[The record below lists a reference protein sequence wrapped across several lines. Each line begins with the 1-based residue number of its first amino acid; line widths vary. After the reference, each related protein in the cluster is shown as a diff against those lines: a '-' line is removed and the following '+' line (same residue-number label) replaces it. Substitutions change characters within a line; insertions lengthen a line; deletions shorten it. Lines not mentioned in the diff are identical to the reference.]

1 MTFSLRPAG
10 FSAPSHCVFNFLKLG
25 AALGLFFWFAA
36 AACGAVDATLT
47 PSTTSSNSVT
57 PVVLQVTGLSNGE
70 SVIVER
76 YVDANA
82 NGDVDAGEFL
92 AETFTVTDGQVNSIG
107 GVRNTNIPGDEDPT
121 AAADGQ
127 MSINLHP
134 ALGPELGRVAGS
146 HIVRISGTFG
156 ALIRTLTLTNP
167 AQEQFISGTVTDG
180 AIPVPYASVILLDAA
195 TEDDFTLGVIANASG
210 VYTAPAPVGSYKVLP
225 FKNGYIANF
234 PTPTVLAAAAT
245 PTQNLVL
252 TAATTSISGKVADV
266 GTNAGLGGVQLFF
279 ASTLG
284 DLVTII
290 STSAD
295 GTYSV
300 PVTAGQWNVE
310 TSEISLALLGYL
322 SPSNQGAGNTATA
335 PATGVNINFTKATA
349 LIHGMVADASPTS
362 LAGIRV
368 NASDSNNT
376 YYCEATT
383 DANGHYVLGVTTGS
397 WNVNISNQS
406 PGLAGYIVPNSQSAT
421 ISGAQAVQK
430 DFTMSAVNAHL
441 KGTVTNADTSLPI
454 SAITIGAYNQITSQ
468 FISVQTAV
476 DGTFDLGLVA
486 GTWMVQLN
494 SQSAATANLVS
505 SSVNYTLAVDQTISG
520 ITFQVKS
527 STAQITGLVLDGDNS
542 NQPIS
547 NANVYA
553 TATIS
558 TVLYNAN
565 AQTDNN
571 GSYSLPVV
579 NGTWQVGA
587 FASGYTNTNS
597 VTETVSGPNVT
608 RDFTLTKGPVIAI
621 HPNDH
626 TATAGQTFV
635 FSVNVNGNA
644 VTYQWQVSTDNGSN
658 WADLTNDSTY
668 STVTSNVL
676 NVTSAIG
683 LNGYRYRCI
692 ATNGF
697 GSATSNSALL
707 TVNAA
712 NVAPSFS
719 LHPSN
724 QTVTA
729 GQNATFNVSASGTPS
744 PTFQWQESI
753 DSGSTWNNLAEGSAY
768 SGTTS
773 SSLTVTATIIGQNG
787 HRYRAM
793 ASNTAGSVS
802 SNVAILTV
810 DPVSVAPAITAH
822 PSNQTVTAGLN
833 ASFSVSASG
842 TPSPTFQWQVS
853 TDSGIIWNNLADDAS
868 YSGTG
873 TGILQVTAATIGQN
887 GNLYRAVA
895 TNGAG
900 SANSNSALLTVN
912 AANVAPNFTANPS
925 NQTVT
930 AGQNAI
936 FSASANG
943 TPAPTFQWQVSTDS
957 GVIWNNLADDATYSG
972 VTTTSLTVTGTTT
985 GQNSYQYRAVAT
997 NVAGSANSNS
1007 ALLTVNA
1014 ANVAPSIT
1022 TNPANQSVT
1031 AGQNASFTVAAD
1043 GTPAPTFQWEVSTN
1057 GGSNWSSLNDDST
1070 YSGVTTTTLTITG
1083 TIIGQNG
1090 YLYRAVATN
1099 VAGTATSNSVMLTV
1113 GAQNYAI
1120 LHNFIYGSDGGS
1132 PVATLIQ
1139 SGTTLYGTT
1148 ISGGSSGYGTVFK
1161 INTDGTGYTVLH
1173 NFNLGT
1179 NGGYP
1184 GGAPHGKLVLSGS
1197 TLYGTT
1203 VNGGWSGYGT
1213 VFKVNTDGTGFT
1225 TLYDCTFA
1233 EANPS
1238 GGLALAGGILYGT
1251 ANGGSGPGY
1260 GGSSFGTVFAI
1271 NTDGTG
1277 FTTLHSFTTPTGSY
1291 PNYINTDG
1299 VYPRADLMVSGG
1311 VVYGTTV
1318 LGGSSASG
1326 TVFAINTNG
1335 SGFTTLH
1342 NFSAISEINGTNS
1355 DGGKPTGGLIL
1366 SGSTLY
1372 GTTQA
1377 GGASQVGTVF
1387 KVETNGTNFTALHS
1401 FDWTNDGGQPR
1412 AGLTISGGTLFG
1424 TAMNGGTYGHG
1435 TVYSVNT
1442 DGTGFMALHTFAGGA
1457 TGQTPESGLILWGS
1471 KLYGASG
1478 GGSGGNGTVFS
1489 LTITPPSASFIS
1501 WAQTYFTPG
1510 ELLDANV
1517 SGPNAILGVDG
1528 LTNLVKYAL
1537 GLDPT
1542 IDATAGLPE
1551 VSTIATDWVYTYT
1564 RPVDRTDITYA
1575 VEVSTNLTTWGAP
1588 ATAAVLISTVGNVET
1603 WQAKH
1608 PLASAPNAF
1617 FRLKVTQL

>member
-1 MTFSLRPAG
+1 
-10 FSAPSHCVFNFLKLG
+10 
-25 AALGLFFWFAA
+25 
-36 AACGAVDATLT
+36 
-47 PSTTSSNSVT
+47 
-57 PVVLQVTGLSNGE
+57 
-70 SVIVER
+70 
-76 YVDANA
+76 
-82 NGDVDAGEFL
+82 
-92 AETFTVTDGQVNSIG
+92 
-107 GVRNTNIPGDEDPT
+107 
-121 AAADGQ
+121 
-127 MSINLHP
+127 
-134 ALGPELGRVAGS
+134 
-146 HIVRISGTFG
+146 
-156 ALIRTLTLTNP
+156 
-167 AQEQFISGTVTDG
+167 
-180 AIPVPYASVILLDAA
+180 
-195 TEDDFTLGVIANASG
+195 
-210 VYTAPAPVGSYKVLP
+210 
-225 FKNGYIANF
+225 
-234 PTPTVLAAAAT
+234 
-245 PTQNLVL
+245 
-252 TAATTSISGKVADV
+252 
-266 GTNAGLGGVQLFF
+266 
-279 ASTLG
+279 
-284 DLVTII
+284 
-290 STSAD
+290 
-295 GTYSV
+295 
-300 PVTAGQWNVE
+300 
-310 TSEISLALLGYL
+310 
-322 SPSNQGAGNTATA
+322 
-335 PATGVNINFTKATA
+335 
-349 LIHGMVADASPTS
+349 
-362 LAGIRV
+362 
-368 NASDSNNT
+368 
-376 YYCEATT
+376 
-383 DANGHYVLGVTTGS
+383 
-397 WNVNISNQS
+397 
-406 PGLAGYIVPNSQSAT
+406 
-421 ISGAQAVQK
+421 
-430 DFTMSAVNAHL
+430 
-441 KGTVTNADTSLPI
+441 
-454 SAITIGAYNQITSQ
+454 
-468 FISVQTAV
+468 
-476 DGTFDLGLVA
+476 
-486 GTWMVQLN
+486 
-494 SQSAATANLVS
+494 
-505 SSVNYTLAVDQTISG
+505 
-520 ITFQVKS
+520 
-527 STAQITGLVLDGDNS
+527 
-542 NQPIS
+542 
-547 NANVYA
+547 
-553 TATIS
+553 
-558 TVLYNAN
+558 
-565 AQTDNN
+565 
-571 GSYSLPVV
+571 
-579 NGTWQVGA
+579 
-587 FASGYTNTNS
+587 
-597 VTETVSGPNVT
+597 
-608 RDFTLTKGPVIAI
+608 
-621 HPNDH
+621 
-626 TATAGQTFV
+626 
-635 FSVNVNGNA
+635 
-644 VTYQWQVSTDNGSN
+644 
-658 WADLTNDSTY
+658 
-668 STVTSNVL
+668 
-676 NVTSAIG
+676 
-683 LNGYRYRCI
+683 
-692 ATNGF
+692 
-697 GSATSNSALL
+697 
-707 TVNAA
+707 
-712 NVAPSFS
+712 
-719 LHPSN
+719 
-724 QTVTA
+724 
-729 GQNATFNVSASGTPS
+729 
-744 PTFQWQESI
+744 
-753 DSGSTWNNLAEGSAY
+753 
-768 SGTTS
+768 
-773 SSLTVTATIIGQNG
+773 
-787 HRYRAM
+787 
-793 ASNTAGSVS
+793 
-802 SNVAILTV
+802 
-810 DPVSVAPAITAH
+810 
-822 PSNQTVTAGLN
+822 
-833 ASFSVSASG
+833 
-842 TPSPTFQWQVS
+842 
-853 TDSGIIWNNLADDAS
+853 
-868 YSGTG
+868 
-873 TGILQVTAATIGQN
+873 
-887 GNLYRAVA
+887 
-895 TNGAG
+895 
-900 SANSNSALLTVN
+900 
-912 AANVAPNFTANPS
+912 
-925 NQTVT
+925 
-930 AGQNAI
+930 
-936 FSASANG
+936 
-943 TPAPTFQWQVSTDS
+943 
-957 GVIWNNLADDATYSG
+957 
-972 VTTTSLTVTGTTT
+972 
-985 GQNSYQYRAVAT
+985 
-997 NVAGSANSNS
+997 
-1007 ALLTVNA
+1007 
-1014 ANVAPSIT
+1014 
-1022 TNPANQSVT
+1022 
-1031 AGQNASFTVAAD
+1031 
-1043 GTPAPTFQWEVSTN
+1043 
-1057 GGSNWSSLNDDST
+1057 
-1070 YSGVTTTTLTITG
+1070 
-1083 TIIGQNG
+1083 
-1090 YLYRAVATN
+1090 
-1099 VAGTATSNSVMLTV
+1099 MLTV

-1342 NFSAISEINGTNS
+1342 NFSAISEIDGTNS

-1377 GGASQVGTVF
+1377 GGASSVGTVF